1 MFQFFL
7 GSIFIL
13 LDFNVQLGQTIS
25 IGLLPATVGYVL
37 LAVGLKKMRF
47 YCPRYKKLD
56 LYVVLMIFYSL
67 ALYCFDLFGIT
78 NELGAMGTLLSAI
91 SFAYCVFIL
100 YQLICGIQEMESMYS
115 VKLNSYTLKTNW
127 LLVAL
132 AGFAGFAAR
141 LFSAELSAMVTLA
154 SFIVDIIFLLTLR
167 KSCNTFRA
175 LRPSQLELPEQ
186 ETASIEPSESEVASG
201 SAAC

>member
-13 LDFNVQLGQTIS
+13 LDFNVQLGPTS
-25 IGLLPATVGYVL
+25 ATGLLPAPVGAVR

-47 YCPRYKKLD
+47 YCSRYKKLD

-78 NELGAMGTLLSAI
+78 NGLGAMGTLLSAI

-100 YQLICGIQEMESMYS
+100 YQLIRGIQEMESMYS
-115 VKLNSYTLKTNW
+115 VKLNSYALKTNW

-154 SFIVDIIFLLTLR
+154 SFIVDIIFLLALR
-167 KSCNTFRA
+167 KSCNTFCA

>member
-13 LDFNVQLGQTIS
+13 LDFNVQLGQTVS

-37 LAVGLKKMRF
+37 WAVGLKKMRF

-78 NELGAMGTLLSAI
+78 NGLGAMGTLLSAI

-100 YQLICGIQEMESMYS
+100 YQLIRGIQEMEDMYS
-115 VKLNSYTLKTNW
+115 IKLNSYALKTNW

-154 SFIVDIIFLLTLR
+154 SFIVDIIFLLALR

-186 ETASIEPSESEVASG
+186 ETASIEPSESEIASG

>member
-78 NELGAMGTLLSAI
+78 NGLGAMGTLLSAI

-100 YQLICGIQEMESMYS
+100 YQLIRGIQEMESMYS
-115 VKLNSYTLKTNW
+115 VKLNSYALKTNW

-141 LFSAELSAMVTLA
+141 LFSAELSAMVTLS

-175 LRPSQLELPEQ
+175 LRPSQLKLPEQ

>member
-47 YCPRYKKLD
+47 YCSRYKKLD

-78 NELGAMGTLLSAI
+78 NGLGAMGTLLSAI

-100 YQLICGIQEMESMYS
+100 YH
-115 VKLNSYTLKTNW
+115 YTAAPRWHTAIP
-127 LLVAL
+127 LL
-132 AGFAGFAAR
+132 
-141 LFSAELSAMVTLA
+141 
-154 SFIVDIIFLLTLR
+154 LR
-167 KSCNTFRA
+167 
-175 LRPSQLELPEQ
+175 
-186 ETASIEPSESEVASG
+186 
-201 SAAC
+201 

>member
-78 NELGAMGTLLSAI
+78 NGLGAMGTLLSAI

-100 YQLICGIQEMESMYS
+100 YQLIRGIQEMESMYS
-115 VKLNSYTLKTNW
+115 VKLNSYALKTNW

-141 LFSAELSAMVTLA
+141 LFSAELSAMVTLS
-154 SFIVDIIFLLTLR
+154 SFIVDIIFLLALR
-167 KSCNTFRA
+167 KSCNTFRT

-186 ETASIEPSESEVASG
+186 ETASIKPSESEVASG